1 MALVHVIANLKGGVG
16 KTTITVQLAAVVA
29 DAMGGTPEDS
39 PVLGVSVDPQAS
51 MFEWASR
58 VGDALPFDF
67 EQCDNNPE
75 ALAKL
80 KAHAPYE
87 HIFVDTPGSLTDR
100 DSLIA
105 VLRQADDIIIPIL
118 PEVMSFSPAEQ
129 TIRFIEQVTGAP
141 WRILINNWMPGRHET
156 DVEQT
161 RAYLDAKGW
170 PSFHVAIRNYRLH
183 ARASAE
189 RMTVVNYANNRV
201 AREARADFLHL
212 GLEVLSRNGSG
223 QARHSRRLTAAL
235 NGEA

>member
-51 MFEWASR
+51 MFEWATR

-67 EQCDNNPE
+67 EQCDSDP
-75 ALAKL
+75 ALLARMKE
-80 KAHAPYE
+80 HAPYE
-87 HIFVDTPGSLTDR
+87 HIFVDTPGSLNAPEVLAT
-100 DSLIA
+100 

-129 TIRFIEQVTGAP
+129 TIRFIEQITGAP

-156 DVEQT
+156 DLEQT
-161 RAYLDAKGW
+161 RAYLTARGW

-189 RMTVVNYANNRV
+189 RMTVVNYSNNRV
-201 AREARADFLHL
+201 AREARSDFLRL
-212 GLEVLSRNGSG
+212 GLEVLGRNGVG
-223 QARHSRRLTAAL
+223 EPRHSHLATL
-235 NGEA
+235 EES